1 MFRVDVRSM
10 LGWTYW
16 GTERE
21 TRKVSAESYVQRET
35 FVQHG

>member
-10 LGWTYW
+10 LGWTFQ
-16 GTERE
+16 GAERE
-21 TRKVSAESYVQRET
+21 TRKVQRET